1 MILEKVVIQN
11 VKTYYNHP
19 EIIFDDKINIF
30 VGQNAGGKSNLF
42 EIIQGVL
49 SNAIFKHVT
58 LQYNQNKYAES
69 NQHKGKTYILNNDQ
83 INQQL
88 IQTEILD
95 PNFKHVNES
104 SSIDLFFRVT
114 KEDVVVLDSII
125 KSKIKLIEF
134 LSNNV
139 SNSQSLQNIIN
150 NVELKDL
157 DNLSDKKLVIRVPRN
172 GEPNI
177 VNITD
182 FQDATIINRVFDL
195 IRNLNV
201 ICEISAASQIDLVA
215 PFYRYF
221 PPHRNTD
228 QQLNPQ
234 YIEMSNIGNYE
245 DSFTKGMNITKEAS
259 ASFVSAAYQKLCFLY
274 EYDKNSLLKKFNL
287 YLNKYLK
294 AEVKISKDN
303 DNRFRS
309 AYNLKYVRLDGLP
322 MRLSSG
328 EKEFFNLITGLILSG
343 IKNGLVLIDEPELHL
358 HFQWQ
363 QVLLNLIF
371 EMSKEFNLQFFIVTH
386 SPKLINTNT
395 LPFIH
400 RIRKKELYYSEVIKP
415 SKTVAEKNEI
425 KDLIRFLTT
434 TNNEKAF
441 FTEKVIFVEG
451 ITDLIILS
459 KAVELIK
466 IEKKS
471 EIEVEVISVESK
483 NNMFSIRNLLNNWK
497 IDNYIIA
504 DLDFLKNIL
513 KDRDLLNPTSKQLV
527 DSFNQEI
534 SSILTY
540 SEKKLKEI
548 LWDKD
553 SEDSKKFL
561 SLIANKNTMN
571 DSKFCSEING
581 FINYLITQRALKINT
596 DVLNS
601 TNINNLFT
609 NLVTNDKLLILSKG
623 DIENYFD
630 RKDENK
636 VKNAIEIA
644 KFLTIDNIP
653 KEIKDFIESVV

>member
-1 MILEKVVIQN
+1 MILEKVHIQN

-49 SNAIFKHVT
+49 SNVIFKHVT

-83 INQQL
+83 INQLL
-88 IQTEILD
+88 IQAEILD
-95 PNFKHVNES
+95 PNFKHVSEQ
-104 SSIDLFFRVT
+104 SSIDLFFKIT
-114 KEDVVVLDSII
+114 KEDLEVLDSII
-125 KSKIKLIEF
+125 KSKTKLIEF

-139 SNSQSLQNIIN
+139 SNSQSLQKIIN

-157 DNLSDKKLVIRVPRN
+157 ENLSDKKLIVRASRN
-172 GEPNI
+172 SEPNI

-182 FQDATIINRVFDL
+182 FQDAAIINRVFDL

-201 ICEISAASQIDLVA
+201 ICETSTVNQIDNVA

-259 ASFVSAAYQKLCFLY
+259 VSFVSTAYQKLCFLY
-274 EYDKNSLLKKFNL
+274 EYDKNNLLKKFNL

-322 MRLSSG
+322 MKLSSG

-371 EMSKEFNLQFFIVTH
+371 ELSKEFNLQFFIVTH

-395 LPFIH
+395 LPYIH
-400 RIRKKELYYSEVIKP
+400 RVRKKELYYSEVIKP
-415 SKTVAEKNEI
+415 SKIIVEKNEI

-441 FTEKVIFVEG
+441 FTEKVILVEG

-459 KAVELIK
+459 KIVELIK
-466 IEKKS
+466 IEKKG

-513 KDRDLLNPTSKQLV
+513 KDRDLLNSTSKQLV
-527 DSFNQEI
+527 DSHNQDI

-553 SEDSKKFL
+553 SEDNKKFL

-596 DVLNS
+596 DILNS

-636 VKNAIEIA
+636 VTNAIEIA
-644 KFLTIDNIP
+644 KLLTVNNIP
-653 KEIKDFIESVV
+653 KEIKNFIETTI